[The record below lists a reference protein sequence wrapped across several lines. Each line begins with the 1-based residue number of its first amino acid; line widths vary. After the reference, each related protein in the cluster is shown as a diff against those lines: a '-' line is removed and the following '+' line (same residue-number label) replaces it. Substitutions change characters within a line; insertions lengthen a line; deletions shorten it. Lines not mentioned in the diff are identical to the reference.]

1 MNTLTTTKI
10 LGTNVSTQNSD
21 YVLKYIIKRL
31 KEGSEKFYIVTPNP
45 EIMMHALSDRSYQKV
60 LNGAQVSIPDGIGV
74 LMASRLLKKGVE
86 ERISGIDMML
96 SLVEQCAKE
105 GLTVGFFGGG
115 SGVADKTADCLMK
128 KFPGLVVNYVG
139 ESWNEEGFTTA
150 QKYHVLSSKYHA
162 KEQIQNTKYK
172 IHNTKID
179 ILFVALGFPR
189 QEEWIAENLESI
201 PVTCAMGVGGSF
213 DFISG
218 KVIRAPRF
226 LRKAGFEWLF
236 RLIMEPWRLKRQ
248 LSLPIFGYYVIRE
261 RMKN

>member
-31 KEGSEKFYIVTPNP
+31 KGGSEKFYIVTPNP

-105 GLTVGFFGGG
+105 GLTVGFFGGE
-115 SGVADKTADCLMK
+115 SGVADKTADCLIK

-150 QKYHVLSSKYHA
+150 QKYQVSNKNLPSATYHLPST
-162 KEQIQNTKYK
+162 NV
-172 IHNTKID
+172 ID

-261 RMKN
+261 RLFG